1 MARTANNAPFTNQGR
16 ADLRRT
22 PTEGQIAF
30 NQNGSSQI
38 ACVDAALFV
47 TNEEGELGPAVF
59 DVFTRRES
67 DPTAFA
73 PTRLSVFLWMTDRV
87 LLSLAVQQYPG
98 TVYPLGETVF
108 PVGANLSNF
117 ASVFKPNNGM
127 AALPAGVTCTPL
139 QPLTDFG
146 AQSVLSYGAGATS
159 LAVRGTPMLL
169 ELGNN
174 EYWDSEEPQNQ
185 ATCRVNVVAL
195 SESLLSGKHQVRYNP
210 PLPNGEVDIWL
221 DGGTGRYQ
229 ILLPLAQYLFGQYWL
244 QGNIIGTPGLD
255 ADIVG
260 VYTQPLLP

>member
-1 MARTANNAPFTNQGR
+1 MPTANNAPLTNQGR
-16 ADLRRT
+16 ADLRRS

-38 ACVDAALFV
+38 ACVDAVLFV
-47 TNEEGELGPAVF
+47 TNEEGKLAPAEF
-59 DVFTRRES
+59 DVFTTSES
-67 DPTAFA
+67 DPTAFE

-87 LLSLAVQQYPG
+87 LLSQAVQQYPG
-98 TVYPLGETVF
+98 SVYPLGETVF
-108 PVGANLSNF
+108 PVGANLTNF
-117 ASVFKPNNGM
+117 ASLFRPNNGM
-127 AALPAGVTCTPL
+127 AALFPGVTCTPL
-139 QPLTDFG
+139 QPLSDFG
-146 AQSVLSYGAGATS
+146 AQSVLSFGAGATA

-169 ELGNN
+169 ELSPN
-174 EYWDSEEPQNQ
+174 EYWDNDETQKP
-185 ATCRVNVVAL
+185 AKCRVNVVAL

-210 PLPNGEVDIWL
+210 ALPNGEVDIWS
-221 DGGTGRYQ
+221 GGDTGRYQ